1 MQSIF
6 NRDGTQSP
14 RGRSADL
21 RLTIVIRHVV
31 SLAESQNERSPRQLL
46 RLWGAEEYSG
56 ARRKGRT
63 VLTIDSSAALL
74 SSAAPI
80 RNEPVQARSTAR
92 LATLLDSAAAV
103 IDEIGFERLTTAM
116 VAERAG
122 ASIGTVYRYFPDRI
136 AVLQSLA
143 ARNVERLMARTAHEM
158 QAGRHGSAVDAV
170 LALHAVTVDLFR
182 TEPGYRSLRAGDVI
196 DLRPPATESTANSML
211 AVAVADALVENYGVS
226 DSADVRLAVGTA
238 VELID
243 ALTARA
249 FARRTRGDADLLAEA
264 ERALRA
270 VLAGRL

>member
-1 MQSIF
+1 M
-6 NRDGTQSP
+6 
-14 RGRSADL
+14 
-21 RLTIVIRHVV
+21 
-31 SLAESQNERSPRQLL
+31 
-46 RLWGAEEYSG
+46 
-56 ARRKGRT
+56 ARRKGYT

-103 IDEIGFERLTTAM
+103 VDEIGYERLTTAM

-143 ARNVERLMARTAHEM
+143 ARNVERLMVRAADELT
-158 QAGRHGSAVDAV
+158 AGRHASAMDAV
-170 LALHAVTVDLFR
+170 LALHTVTVDLFR
-182 TEPGYRSLRAGDVI
+182 TEPGYRSLRAGDVL
-196 DLRPPATESTANSML
+196 DLRPAATETTANAML
-211 AVAVADALVENYGVS
+211 ASAVADALVAHYGVT
-226 DSADVRLAVGTA
+226 DAADLRLSVGTA
-238 VELID
+238 IELLD

-249 FARRTRGDADLLAEA
+249 FARNPQGDTKLLAET

-270 VLAGRL
+270 VLSGRL